1 MLENWAWKPSTLQM
15 MSGRHDAPS
24 ERLPLDLARKLEASK
39 IAHAGLTNTRQ
50 VFLATLDQ
58 RLHSLPAIPPPEGL
72 LAEIAAAA
80 AAKDAASGTAAAAA
94 GSAEADAATAAL
106 AKRAAAAVAEVDI
119 EGVLRRLHDE
129 VLGIPWTPGT
139 NFAASFGHLAGG
151 YDAAYYG
158 ASQGAQIARPTAR
171 RLLLACHACAF
182 GRDGISLSPATALA
196 AGP

>member
-24 ERLPLDLARKLEASK
+24 ERLPLDLARKLEVSK

-72 LAEIAAAA
+72 FAEIA
-80 AAKDAASGTAAAAA
+80 AAKDAASSGGADAA
-94 GSAEADAATAAL
+94 AATAAL

-158 ASQGAQIARPTAR
+158 ASQRRQRGLRTRTQQCGAS
-171 RLLLACHACAF
+171 LHACMF
-182 GRDGISLSPATALA
+182 GVTLLCCVPEAHSSRCDA
-196 AGP
+196 A

>member
-15 MSGRHDAPS
+15 MSGRHDAPA

-80 AAKDAASGTAAAAA
+80 AAKDAASGTAAATS
-94 GSAEADAATAAL
+94 SAEAAAAAAAL

-129 VLGIPWTPGT
+129 VLGIPWTRGT

-158 ASQGAQIARPTAR
+158 AYQGTQIARSQLGGPCLRASAHARVCCGACRGSVCGAR
-171 RLLLACHACAF
+171 R
-182 GRDGISLSPATALA
+182 
-196 AGP
+196 